1 MARGPG
7 LFTSN
12 FGVAADYAPRSIG
25 VKRITLRD
33 TAAGVEIAATSCEKL
48 QESGLKDEKA
58 ASVAIKRLRAV
69 NGGLGMQLRGESIRI
84 TNELHS
90 EG

>member
-1 MARGPG
+1 MVCRIAKWREHA
-7 LFTSN
+7 TEN
-12 FGVAADYAPRSIG
+12 KGVR
-25 VKRITLRD
+25 K
-33 TAAGVEIAATSCEKL
+33 